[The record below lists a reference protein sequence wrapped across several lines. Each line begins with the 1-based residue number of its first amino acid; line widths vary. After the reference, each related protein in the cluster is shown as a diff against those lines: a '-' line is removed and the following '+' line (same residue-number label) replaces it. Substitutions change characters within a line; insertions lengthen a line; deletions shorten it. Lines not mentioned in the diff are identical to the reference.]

1 MQACRRGSAPDLLAR
16 HGPEIGTTYARQR
29 RENPKHRFQWPR
41 RDGQSLY
48 AVARAALAEMTVHR
62 CSYCD
67 GYPLNATG
75 TDEIDHFC
83 PKSREEFYE
92 LVCAWENLFLICS
105 RCNGAKLDRWE
116 PALLRP
122 DQDYEFERYF
132 LFRFDTGALEP
143 APGITDENRHRA
155 LRTIA
160 IFDLNRTDACTT
172 RLKTVKEIQR
182 RQSDEELADMAYR
195 FLIPLVVA

>member
-1 MQACRRGSAPDLLAR
+1 
-16 HGPEIGTTYARQR
+16 
-29 RENPKHRFQWPR
+29 
-41 RDGQSLY
+41 
-48 AVARAALAEMTVHR
+48 VARDALAGMTAHH

-75 TDEIDHFC
+75 NDEIDHFR

-105 RCNGAKLDRWE
+105 RCNGAKRDRWE

-122 DQDYEFERYF
+122 DALTYAFDRYF

-143 APGITDENRHRA
+143 APDLTEGDRHRA
-155 LRTIA
+155 SQTIELLE
-160 IFDLNRTDACTT
+160 LNRTDACIA
-172 RLKTVKEIQR
+172 RLAAVKMIR
-182 RQSDEELADMAYR
+182 RRESEDELEDVAYR
-195 FLIPLVVA
+195 FLIPLVAA